1 MKYITV
7 LISFVAAAAIYLATA
22 RPEVT
27 MSDSDQRLTPEEQ
40 QVIVNK
46 GTERPFSGK
55 FHDFKEKG
63 TYVCKR
69 CGAALYQSGAKF
81 DSGCGWPSF
90 DEELPGA
97 VRRSRDADGM
107 RTEITCARCGAHLGH
122 VFLGEGFTAK
132 NTRHCVNSISM
143 NFIPADPRNTETAI
157 FASGCFWGT
166 QHMLQQKRGVLTT
179 SVGYTGG
186 RTANPSYQ
194 EVCAGGSG
202 HAEAVQVVFDPAQ
215 VSFEELARLFFETHD
230 FTQVNRQGPDIGEQ
244 YRSEIFYLDET
255 QKQAAEKLIAVL
267 NGKGYQVATRVT
279 PAGPFWKAED
289 YHQGY
294 YQKNGKQPYCH
305 VYRKIF

>member
-1 MKYITV
+1 
-7 LISFVAAAAIYLATA
+7 VAAAAIYLATA